1 MPKVNKLNK
10 NNLLNIED
18 NQDIENRLEKEYR
31 NLIKKEMEDSDNQ
44 LRLEDSCV
52 ECYERMKEYILNC
65 GLMIGQNLNCQN
77 LINFVKP
84 EKKKKRRVYKEYKLV
99 LESIKK

>member
-1 MPKVNKLNK
+1 MPKANKLNK

-18 NQDIENRLEKEYR
+18 DEDIENRLEKEYR
-31 NLIKKEMEDSDNQ
+31 NLIKKEIEDSDNQ
-44 LRLEDSCV
+44 LRLEDSCF
-52 ECYERMKEYILNC
+52 ECYDRMKEYILNC

-84 EKKKKRRVYKEYKLV
+84 EKKQKKAVYKDYKLV
-99 LESIKK
+99 LQSIKK